1 MNFELTEEQK
11 LVQEMVR
18 DFADNEILPKG
29 KALEDQHEFPKEILK
44 KIADLGIL
52 GLNFPI
58 SLHLSKLDA
67 HSPLCL

>member
-44 KIADLGIL
+44 KRNTKFCEFSSD
-52 GLNFPI
+52 N
-58 SLHLSKLDA
+58 
-67 HSPLCL
+67 HSELQLRWY